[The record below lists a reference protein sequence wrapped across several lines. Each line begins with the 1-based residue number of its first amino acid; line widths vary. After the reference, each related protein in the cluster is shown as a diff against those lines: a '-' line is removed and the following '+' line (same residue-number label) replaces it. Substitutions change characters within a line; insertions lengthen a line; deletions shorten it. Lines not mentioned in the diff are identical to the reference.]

1 MALRHVHPTAIGSGS
16 GGHVPTRNPDGGGVR
31 EEAGEALRELRE
43 EAAVATGRR
52 PRFLFCCHSLLHEH
66 VVPVVWSMEVA
77 TFFPPL
83 SLIGATVQGASGRR
97 RKMMT

>member
-43 EAAVATGRR
+43 EAAWSAWVEEGGSGGDRPSSPFPFLLPQFAT
-52 PRFLFCCHSLLHEH
+52 
-66 VVPVVWSMEVA
+66 
-77 TFFPPL
+77 
-83 SLIGATVQGASGRR
+83 
-97 RKMMT
+97 